1 MNLYFRNMLI
11 FKVYLIFRC
20 CMRVKAV
27 LLATSEQ
34 LRWPAGKAGQQ
45 MGWCTEIKPQTDAFP
60 NYSCGTSHLQLPH
73 PDFQGCWSSC
83 LHFGK
88 LPAST
93 DKLMKQFLVQLF
105 CFNSLLSADL
115 APWPDLTRLT
125 NPGLCLITLIGL
137 SYSVKSELGLKS
149 WSSAPPPW
157 LILLLPGVGSENDPS
172 MSVGSAMALLLSS
185 HTNNSQHICF
195 GRARQH
201 GGKGGE
207 NKFKNP

>member
-1 MNLYFRNMLI
+1 
-11 FKVYLIFRC
+11 
-20 CMRVKAV
+20 
-27 LLATSEQ
+27 
-34 LRWPAGKAGQQ
+34 

-60 NYSCGTSHLQLPH
+60 NYSCGTSHLQPPH

-137 SYSVKSELGLKS
+137 SYSVKSELGVKS

-157 LILLLPGVGSENDPS
+157 LILLLPGWGVKMILPCQWAVPWLCCSPHTQTTVSTFVLAEHNS
-172 MSVGSAMALLLSS
+172 MVEREVK
-185 HTNNSQHICF
+185 TN
-195 GRARQH
+195 
-201 GGKGGE
+201 
-207 NKFKNP
+207 